1 MVTLVLM
8 VPLDFIFLLV
18 LVVPHEF
25 FCSLDPTAPFNLIF
39 PLVLLVPHDLVA
51 LLVRL
56 DLAVPLVLVV
66 FHNVAVP

>member
-8 VPLDFIFLLV
+8 APLDFIFLLV

>member
-8 VPLDFIFLLV
+8 VPLDLIFLLV

>member
-8 VPLDFIFLLV
+8 IPLDFIFLLV

-25 FCSLDPTAPFNLIF
+25 LCSLHPTAPFNLIF